1 MKTDKSTLLKFG
13 KGNAKLSK
21 NIYTFSLPAGHSCPF
36 AFECKASADRST
48 GKIKDGKDQ
57 VFRCFAAS
65 QEALYTNTRNAR
77 WHNYDLLKK
86 LKTASKMTDL
96 IVDSLPPKADTVRV
110 HVSGDFFSQI
120 YFDAWMSVA
129 RLFDTKKFY
138 AYTKSIPYWLE
149 RRETIPENFN
159 LTSSKGG
166 RSDDLI
172 ELNKLKY
179 AEVVFTEDQAIEL
192 NLELD
197 HDDSHAYDGKKSFG
211 LLIHGSQKKG
221 SKASA
226 ALSNLKKK
234 GIKGYS
240 KKQKR

>member
-110 HVSGDFFSQI
+110 HVSGDFFSQV
-120 YFDAWMSVA
+120 YFDAWMAVA
-129 RLFDTKKFY
+129 RLYPKKKFY

-149 RRETIPENFN
+149 RRETVPKNFN

-166 RSDDLI
+166 RTDELI

-211 LLIHGSQKKG
+211 LLIHGSQRKG
-221 SKASA
+221 SNASV
-226 ALSNLKKK
+226 ALGNLRKK

-240 KKQKR
+240 KK